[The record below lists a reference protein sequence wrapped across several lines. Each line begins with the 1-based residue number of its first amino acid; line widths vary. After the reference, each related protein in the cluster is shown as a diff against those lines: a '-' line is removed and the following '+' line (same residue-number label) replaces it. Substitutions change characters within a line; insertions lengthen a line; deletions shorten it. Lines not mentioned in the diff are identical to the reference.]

1 MRLGKQVVRMNW
13 IWILWACCII
23 PLSSAAADIVVN
35 PGERIQDAVN
45 KALGGDTV
53 RVMPGLYEETVYIDK
68 DGVALIGVIVDGAR
82 PLLDGGKKGLHD
94 GIIASGHGVI
104 IEGFHIRNYRSNG
117 ITTQGANNYR
127 IHNNIVE
134 NIHLYGIFPQ
144 FGKNGLVSQNIISR
158 TSDAGIY
165 VGMSEN
171 IDIIANEVFD
181 NALGIEVE
189 NSHYVLIE
197 ANYVHDNA
205 VGIPVVIIPGL
216 QTKTSADVIVRNNT
230 VVNNNSKLYN
240 RDGAVMALMRTGR
253 GIAVTAVDRVTI
265 EGNIIKDHQS
275 CGICINSMSRMG
287 NAFPVDAAIEPEPD
301 ETRIFGNIFVNNGY
315 DASGLGVAGAFIDS
329 GADIVNLA
337 RGKAHCYA
345 DNQGATSL
353 GTERWAVCDP
363 ALTSAAVHSYQL
375 AEPVASPSLSA
386 AQKAQLTYHAVCSG
400 CHAYSHTMIGPPM
413 MVIQAL
419 YINNPEGLAQWIA
432 APTKKRPLED
442 YPAMPPQDYLSAEL
456 RLDLAKYILEKVG
469 AD

>member
-1 MRLGKQVVRMNW
+1 MRLRKLFIRS
-13 IWILWACCII
+13 CCIV
-23 PLSSAAADIVVN
+23 PLILAPLVSTAADIVVN
-35 PGERIQDAVN
+35 SGERIQDAVN
-45 KALGGDTV
+45 KAVSGDTV

-68 DGVALIGVIVDGAR
+68 DDVNLIGIIVDGAR
-82 PLLDGGKKGLHD
+82 PILDGSKKGLHD

-104 IEGFHIRNYRSNG
+104 IEGFHVRNYRSNG

-181 NALGIEVE
+181 NALGIEAE
-189 NSHYVLIE
+189 NSHYILIE
-197 ANYVHDNA
+197 ANYVHDNS

-253 GIAVTAVDRVTI
+253 GITVTAVDRVTI
-265 EGNIIKDHQS
+265 EGNIIRDHQS
-275 CGICINSMSRMG
+275 CGICVMSMSRMG

-301 ETRIFGNIFVNNGY
+301 ETRIIGNIFVNNGF
-315 DASGLGVAGAFIDS
+315 DAVGLGVAGASIDS

-337 RGKAHCYA
+337 RGNAHCYA
-345 DNQGATSL
+345 SSQGAKLL
-353 GTERWAVCDP
+353 GVSRWAECDP
-363 ALTSAAVHSYQL
+363 ALTSADVQSYQL
-375 AEPVASPSLSA
+375 AEPVRSQTLSR
-386 AQKAQLTYHAVCSG
+386 AQKAKLTYHAVCSG
-400 CHAYSHTMIGPPM
+400 CHAYAHTMIGPPM
-413 MVIQAL
+413 MVVQAL
-419 YINNPEGLAQWIA
+419 YINNPEGLAQWIS

-442 YPAMPPQDYLSAEL
+442 YPAMPPQDYLSEEL
-456 RLDLAKYILEKVG
+456 RLDLAKYILEEVG